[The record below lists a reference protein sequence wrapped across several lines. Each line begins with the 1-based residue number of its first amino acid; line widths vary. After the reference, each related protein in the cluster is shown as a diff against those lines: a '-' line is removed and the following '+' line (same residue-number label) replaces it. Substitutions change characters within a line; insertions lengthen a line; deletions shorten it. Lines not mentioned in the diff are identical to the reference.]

1 MNAWTDQLT
10 DLLAGGHTGTGD
22 PLDAGAQIVVTDPDG
37 TEAFRAAL
45 ARHWREDEDDANL
58 LWIRPVVGG
67 GLSPEPEFG
76 YVFNLSLA
84 RRRALHWHTAGVDD
98 RGGVVLRLAAS
109 EGGEGQR
116 ARIEPAGGA
125 ELEELARW
133 DTFVDMLSPEEEQAL
148 EELAED
154 SWGGRF
160 A

>member
-1 MNAWTDQLT
+1 MTAWTTQLT
-10 DLLAGGHTGTGD
+10 ALLEGAHTSTGD
-22 PLDAGAQIVVTDPDG
+22 PLDAGARIVVTDLDG

-67 GLSPEPEFG
+67 GPSPDPEFG

-98 RGGVVLRLAAS
+98 RGGIVLHLVAPD
-109 EGGEGQR
+109 GGEGQT
-116 ARIEPAGGA
+116 ARIEPASNG

-133 DTFVDMLSPEEEQAL
+133 DTFIDLLSPEEEQAL

-154 SWGGRF
+154 SWSGRF

>member
-1 MNAWTDQLT
+1 MNFWTDQLT
-10 DLLAGGHTGTGD
+10 ALLAGTHTTTGD
-22 PLDAGAQIVVTDPDG
+22 PLDAGAQIVVTNPDG

-67 GLSPEPEFG
+67 GPSPDHEFG

-84 RRRALHWHTAGVDD
+84 RRRALHWHTAGVDG
-98 RGGVVLRLAAS
+98 RGRIVLRLAAS
-109 EGGEGQR
+109 GGGEGQT
-116 ARIEPAGGA
+116 ARIEPASGA
-125 ELEELARW
+125 ELEELERW
-133 DTFVDMLSPEEEQAL
+133 DTFVDLLSPKEEQAL

-154 SWGGRF
+154 SWSGRF